1 MDKKQSKKVL
11 KTWFEQWFLNNKAT
25 VILLNVMLCLLI
37 IFGLSQVSYIFTP
50 IFTFINAIL
59 MPVLFAVVQYYLMN
73 PVVNFMERKFKV
85 PRVFTI
91 IALLVLVLVLVV
103 WTIFSLIPIV
113 QSQIE
118 SLLRNWPQ
126 IWESSRDTLNNLS
139 QNPRLSSFQ
148 QTFEQYADQ
157 IQKSISSSL
166 NESVNGFFN
175 QIGSAV
181 NFVSSVFVTLI
192 TAPVVLFFMLKDGDK
207 IKQNI
212 SKVVPTKYRRSMGE
226 LMSEINQS
234 IAAYVRGQLTVAFW
248 VGVIFSVGYVAI
260 GQSYGIILGVLAAFL
275 NLIPYFGTFIALIPA
290 LIIAVCTPPFPDMLI
305 KVLIVFAIEQ
315 TVESRVISPMV
326 MGNKMNMHPA
336 TTILLLIGASA
347 VGGLLGAIVA
357 IPVYAVAKTIVQ
369 RAFKIYSEKSGLYE
383 QEEKLPDKSQSQEK
397 EAKNS

>member
-11 KTWFEQWFLNNKAT
+11 RTWFEQWFLNNKAT

-37 IFGLSQVSYIFTP
+37 IFGLNQVSYIFAP

-73 PVVNFMERKFKV
+73 PVVNFMEKKFKV

-91 IALLVLVLVLVV
+91 IALLILVLLIVI
-103 WTIFSLIPIV
+103 WIIFTLIPIV

-126 IWESSRDTLNNLS
+126 IWETSRDTLNNLS

-181 NFVSSVFVTLI
+181 NFVSSIFITLV
-192 TAPVVLFFMLKDGDK
+192 TAPVVLFFMLKDGEK

-212 SKVVPTKYRRSMGE
+212 SKVVPTKYRRSTGE
-226 LMSEINQS
+226 LLSEINQA

-248 VGVIFSVGYVAI
+248 VGVMFSIGYVAI
-260 GQSYGIILGVLAAFL
+260 GQSYGIILGVLAAVL

-315 TVESRVISPMV
+315 IVESRVISPMV

-357 IPVYAVAKTIVQ
+357 IPVYAVAKTIVL
-369 RAFKIYSEKSGLYE
+369 RAFRIYSDKSGLYE
-383 QEEKLPDKSQSQEK
+383 QEEQLPDKTQEK
-397 EAKNS
+397 ESENA

>member
-11 KTWFEQWFLNNKAT
+11 RTWFEQWFLNNKVT

-37 IFGLSQVSYIFTP
+37 IFGLNQVSYIFTP
-50 IFTFINAIL
+50 ILTFINAIL

-85 PRVFTI
+85 PRIFTI
-91 IALLVLVLVLVV
+91 IALLILVLVLVI
-103 WTIFSLIPIV
+103 WIIFTLIPIV

-126 IWESSRDTLNNLS
+126 IWETSRDTLNNLS
-139 QNPRLSSFQ
+139 QNPKLSSVQ

-166 NESVNGFFN
+166 NESVNNFFN

-181 NFVSSVFVTLI
+181 NFVSTIFITLV
-192 TAPVVLFFMLKDGDK
+192 TAPVVLFFMLKDGEK

-212 SKVVPTKYRRSMGE
+212 SKVVPTKYRRSTSE
-226 LMSEINQS
+226 LLSEINQS
-234 IAAYVRGQLTVAFW
+234 VAAYVRGQLTVAFW
-248 VGVIFSVGYVAI
+248 VGVMFSIGYVAI
-260 GQSYGIILGVLAAFL
+260 GQSYGIILGVLAAVL
-275 NLIPYFGTFIALIPA
+275 NLIPYFGTFIALIPS

-315 TVESRVISPMV
+315 IVESRVISPMV

-347 VGGLLGAIVA
+347 VGGLFGAIVA
-357 IPVYAVAKTIVQ
+357 IPVYAVTKTIVL
-369 RAFKIYSEKSGLYE
+369 RAFKIYSDKSGLYE
-383 QEEKLPDKSQSQEK
+383 QEEKVPNKSQEK
-397 EAKNS
+397 ESENA

>member
-11 KTWFEQWFLNNKAT
+11 RTWFEQWFLNNKAT

-37 IFGLSQVSYIFTP
+37 IFGLNQVSYIFAP

-73 PVVNFMERKFKV
+73 PVVNFMEKKFKV

-91 IALLVLVLVLVV
+91 IALLILVLLIVI
-103 WTIFSLIPIV
+103 WIIFTLIPIV

-126 IWESSRDTLNNLS
+126 IWETSRDTLNNLS

-181 NFVSSVFVTLI
+181 NFVSSIFITLV
-192 TAPVVLFFMLKDGDK
+192 TAPVVLFFMLKDGEK

-212 SKVVPTKYRRSMGE
+212 SKVVPTKYRRSTGE
-226 LMSEINQS
+226 LLSEINQA

-248 VGVIFSVGYVAI
+248 VGVMFSIGYVAI
-260 GQSYGIILGVLAAFL
+260 GQSYGIILGVLAAVL

-315 TVESRVISPMV
+315 IVESRVISPMV

-357 IPVYAVAKTIVQ
+357 IPVYAVAKTIVL
-369 RAFKIYSEKSGLYE
+369 RAFRIYSDKSGLYE
-383 QEEKLPDKSQSQEK
+383 QEQLPDKTQEK
-397 EAKNS
+397 ESENA